1 LDLYYSPS
9 IDIFTIY
16 LGANM
21 GVKLTQG
28 LYNGNKPC
36 KIKDQQHTTFN
47 ITLNGKKYWRYRV
60 NKKSI
65 GISLDTDVRPS
76 GSLSDDRELF
86 AKWNALVAK
95 GIHPKTLTTD
105 YTKFYDIALEA
116 IEMKMKTLSNEK
128 NKKQWLSTMKTY
140 VFPTLKDID
149 ISNITSRHIEEVLK
163 PIWYEK
169 NDTASKIRG
178 RLEYIFSYA
187 IQKRYRDEILGNPAQ
202 YKNRLDIVLP
212 PIKQTNRHP
221 ALKYADAPKLVAL
234 IAQKN
239 DLYSIAILALMIT
252 ASRHQELLK
261 TKWDWL
267 DFNAATLAEPYTKTM
282 QDYLIPIPKRLL
294 SRFNMLKKSSK
305 VNDFV
310 FGSLQASKNGFI
322 SDHAVRTHLKEAA
335 STLSLYHFVP
345 HGFRQTFKNWAE
357 NTDVRRTFDSPIIE
371 MCLSHHVK
379 GIEKHYFSEEKYLN
393 QRRELLQ
400 LWEDYLFSEVENG

>member
-1 LDLYYSPS
+1 
-9 IDIFTIY
+9 
-16 LGANM
+16 M

-28 LYNGNKPC
+28 IYNGSKPC

-47 ITLNGKKYWRYRV
+47 ITSNGKRYWRFRV
-60 NKKSI
+60 NKKSL
-65 GISLDTDVRPS
+65 GICLDTDVKPS
-76 GSLSDDRELF
+76 GSLSDDREFF

-95 GIHPKTLTTD
+95 GIHPKALTTD
-105 YTKFYDIALEA
+105 YTKFYDIAMEA
-116 IEMKMKTLSNEK
+116 IEMKLRTLANEK
-128 NKKQWLSTMKTY
+128 NKKQWLSTMETY
-140 VFPTLKDID
+140 VFPFLKDID
-149 ISNITSRHIEEVLK
+149 ISNITSRHIEDVLK
-163 PIWYEK
+163 PIWYKK

-187 IQKRYRDEILGNPAQ
+187 IQKRYRDEMLGNPAQ

-234 IAQKN
+234 IAQKE
-239 DLYSIAILALMIT
+239 DLYSLAILALMIT

-267 DFNAATLAEPYTKTM
+267 DFNDATLIEPYTKTT

-294 SRFNMLKKSSK
+294 SRFEILKQTSK
-305 VNDFV
+305 VNEFV
-310 FGSLQASKNGFI
+310 FGSKQASKNGFI
-322 SDHAVRTHLKEAA
+322 SDHAVRKNLKKVA
-335 STLSLYHFVP
+335 SCLSLYHFVP

-357 NTDVRRTFDSPIIE
+357 NTDVRKSFDSPIIE

-379 GIEKHYFSEEKYLN
+379 GIDKHYFSEEKYLN

-400 LWEDYLFSEVENG
+400 LWENYLFSEVENA

>member
-1 LDLYYSPS
+1 
-9 IDIFTIY
+9 
-16 LGANM
+16 M

-28 LYNGNKPC
+28 IYNGNKPC

-47 ITLNGKKYWRYRV
+47 IASNGKRYWRYRV

-65 GISLDTDVRPS
+65 GVSLDTDVRPS

-95 GIHPKTLTTD
+95 GIHPKTLTTE

-140 VFPTLKDID
+140 VFPTLKDMD

-212 PIKQTNRHP
+212 SIKSSNRHP
-221 ALKYADAPKLVAL
+221 ALKYADAPRLVAA
-234 IAQKN
+234 IADN
-239 DLYSIAILALMIT
+239 RDLYSTAILALMTT

-261 TKWDWL
+261 TKWEWIN
-267 DFNAATLAEPYTKTM
+267 FEQATLSEPRIKTT
-282 QDYLIPIPKRLL
+282 QDYLIPIPNRLL
-294 SRFNMLKKSSK
+294 SRFKKLETSSR
-305 VNDFV
+305 VNEFV
-310 FGSLQASKNGFI
+310 FGSLQATKSGFI
-322 SDHAVRTHLKEAA
+322 SDHAVRKRLKQIGE
-335 STLSLYHFVP
+335 SLNLYHFVP

-357 NTDVRRTFDSPIIE
+357 NTDVRREFDSPIIE
-371 MCLSHHVK
+371 MCLSHHVQ
-379 GIEKHYFSEEKYLN
+379 GIAKHYFSEEKYLN

>member
-1 LDLYYSPS
+1 
-9 IDIFTIY
+9 
-16 LGANM
+16 M
-21 GVKLTQG
+21 GVRLTQG
-28 LYNGNKPC
+28 VYNGNKPC
-36 KIKDQQHTTFN
+36 KIKDQQHTTFY
-47 ITLNGKKYWRYRV
+47 ITPSGKRYWRYRV
-60 NKKSI
+60 NKKSL

-95 GIHPKTLTTD
+95 GIHPKKLTTS

-116 IEMKMKTLSNEK
+116 IEMKMKTLTNEK
-128 NKKQWLSTMKTY
+128 NKKQWLSTIKTY
-140 VFPTLKDID
+140 VFPALKDMD

-187 IQKRYRDEILGNPAQ
+187 IQKRYRDEMLGNPAQ

-212 PIKQTNRHP
+212 PIKQMNRHP
-221 ALKYADAPKLVAL
+221 ALKYADAPKLVAV
-234 IAQKN
+234 IAQKD
-239 DLYSIAILALMIT
+239 DLYSIAILSLMIT

-267 DFNAATLAEPYTKTM
+267 DFDSATLAEPFTKTM
-282 QDYLIPIPKRLL
+282 QDYLIPIPNRLL
-294 SRFNMLKKSSK
+294 CRLKTLKQRRK
-305 VNDFV
+305 INEFV
-310 FGSLQASKNGFI
+310 FGSLQAPKNGFI
-322 SDHAVRTHLKEAA
+322 SDHSVRIHLKKAA
-335 STLSLYHFVP
+335 STLFPYHFVP

-357 NTDVRRTFDSPIIE
+357 NTDVRSKFDSPIIE

-393 QRRELLQ
+393 QRRKLLQ
-400 LWEDYLFSEVENG
+400 LWEDFLFSEVQNG

>member
-1 LDLYYSPS
+1 
-9 IDIFTIY
+9 
-16 LGANM
+16 M

-36 KIKDQQHTTFN
+36 KIKDQQHATFN
-47 ITLNGKKYWRYRV
+47 IMPNGKRYWRYRV

-86 AKWNALVAK
+86 AKWNALVAR

-140 VFPTLKDID
+140 VFPTLKDMD

-234 IAQKN
+234 IAQKD
-239 DLYSIAILALMIT
+239 DLYSIAILALIIT

-267 DFNAATLAEPYTKTM
+267 DFDDATLAEPYTKTM

-294 SRFNMLKKSSK
+294 SRFNMLKQSSK

-322 SDHAVRTHLKEAA
+322 SDHAVRVHLKKAA

-357 NTDVRRTFDSPIIE
+357 NTDVRRSFDSPIIE

-400 LWEDYLFSEVENG
+400 LWEDYLFSEVDNG